1 MSADGRAQRMTPGRP
16 SVLMVTRLEGD
27 RWTEPR
33 PLPFSGTYDDI
44 DLFLCADNQR
54 LVFCSSRPRA
64 GGKEDR
70 MNHDFWVSRRNG
82 SGWSEPEPFAPEA
95 VSPAEDYFPVVT
107 LSGTLYFNFQRE
119 GRGTNDIYASK
130 FSNGK
135 YLPPEKLPAPIN
147 TSFRE
152 FDAFVSPDEQ
162 TIIFSS
168 ERPGGIGG
176 ADIYVSFR
184 DGRGNWSEPANLG
197 PEVNSERSEYGAT
210 ISPDGRY
217 LFFTSSKAGNEDIY
231 WVSAKIIEK
240 LRPNEKTN
248 SIQLSV
254 CNRNNNLCPANGFS
268 QTLRPLSR
276 PEAAGD
282 DAGSFRSWDRFDNNI
297 RDLARESKIVEESQ
311 SVMDYDGNIYRTVR
325 IGHQIWMAE
334 NLKVTHYG
342 DGTLIPN
349 PAVLDAGT

>member
-1 MSADGRAQRMTPGRP
+1 MKKTAFLTICLLFAATFAVGAQGSDFPKLFGPYLGQKPPGMTLEVFAPGFVSTKFGELNSVFSPDGKEFYFSRRGIPGRP
-16 SVLMVTRLEGD
+16 SVLVVTREEGD
-27 RWTEPR
+27 GWTEPR

-95 VSPAEDYFPVVT
+95 VSPAEDYYPVVT
-107 LSGTLYFNFQRE
+107 LSGTLYFNSQRE
-119 GRGTNDIYASK
+119 GRDTNDIYASK

-152 FDAFVSPDEQ
+152 FDALVSPDEQ

-184 DGRGNWSEPANLG
+184 DGRGDWSEPANLG
-197 PEVNSERSEYGAT
+197 PEVNSKRSEYGAT

-231 WVSAKIIEK
+231 WVSAKVIDN
-240 LRPNEKTN
+240 LRPRKEK
-248 SIQLSV
+248 
-254 CNRNNNLCPANGFS
+254 
-268 QTLRPLSR
+268 
-276 PEAAGD
+276 
-282 DAGSFRSWDRFDNNI
+282 
-297 RDLARESKIVEESQ
+297 Q
-311 SVMDYDGNIYRTVR
+311 S
-325 IGHQIWMAE
+325 
-334 NLKVTHYG
+334 
-342 DGTLIPN
+342 
-349 PAVLDAGT
+349 